1 MSFIRTL
8 IFPNAIQIWDCKYIV
23 VSLQTKF
30 IMNHQSGF
38 VSIIGKPNVGKST
51 LLNALIGEK
60 ISIISPKVQ
69 TTRHRI
75 MGILSSE
82 KYQIVFSDTP
92 GIIEPR
98 YKLQGSMMQ
107 FVNESLEDADVV
119 LFITDMDERNHD
131 ADLLEKIKLIK
142 TPLIVLINKIDLSQ
156 NEKVLLKI
164 EELREKLGCETI
176 LPISALSKFN
186 IGSIVQHILTHLKE
200 APSFFPD
207 DQLTDKS
214 ERFIASE
221 ILREKIMMHY
231 KEEIPY
237 SVQVDITEFLDEPDI
252 IRIMAE
258 IYVMRDSQKQIMI
271 GKGGIALRNTGTAAR
286 RDMEN
291 FFGKKVFLKT
301 FVKVK
306 EDWRDNDRML
316 KQFGYNNK

>member
-1 MSFIRTL
+1 MDLGLQRYCCFFANQ
-8 IFPNAIQIWDCKYIV
+8 IFMK
-23 VSLQTKF
+23 
-30 IMNHQSGF
+30 HQAGF

-75 MGILSSE
+75 LGILS
-82 KYQIVFSDTP
+82 KPDYQIVFSDTP

-107 FVNESLEDADVV
+107 FVNESLQDADMV

-131 ADLLEKIKLIK
+131 EALIEKIKVIK
-142 TPLIVLINKIDLSQ
+142 SPVLLLINKIDLSK
-156 NEKVLLKI
+156 NDEVAKKLAELKEKT
-164 EELREKLGCETI
+164 GCAEI
-176 LPISALSKFN
+176 LPISALNKFN
-186 IGSIVQHILTHLKE
+186 LDSIVQIILRYLPE
-200 APSFFPD
+200 SPSYYPD

-214 ERFIASE
+214 ERFIAAE
-221 ILREKIMMHY
+221 ILREKIMMRY

-237 SVQVDITEFLDEPDI
+237 SIQVDVSEFIDEPDI

-258 IYVMRDSQKQIMI
+258 IYVMRESQKQIVI

-286 RDMEN
+286 RDMET

-306 EDWRDNDRML
+306 EDWRDDNRML
-316 KQFGYNNK
+316 KHFGYNNE